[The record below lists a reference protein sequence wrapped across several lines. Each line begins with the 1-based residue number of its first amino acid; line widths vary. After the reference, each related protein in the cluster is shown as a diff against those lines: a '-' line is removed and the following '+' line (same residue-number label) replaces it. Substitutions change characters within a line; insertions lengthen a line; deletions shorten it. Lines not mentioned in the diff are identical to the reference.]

1 MNENIKNFRQEI
13 ATAESEQRNTKAQRK
28 TVYYTGERTMTP
40 QEAYWKAINNADELR
55 VMYAAYGLMRGRKFA
70 QIENHWEG
78 GCHPLV
84 GYAERINKY
93 LNKYGYTME
102 YEEKESK
109 FWGKYKVFKENC
121 DETVI
126 RLGEQEA

>member
-13 ATAESEQRNTKAQRK
+13 ATLEKEQRNVKAQRK

-40 QEAYWKAINNADELR
+40 QEAYWKALNNSNELR
-55 VMYAAYGLMRGRKFA
+55 AMYAAYGLMRGRKFS

-78 GCHPLV
+78 ERHPLV
-84 GYAERINKY
+84 NYAESINKY

-102 YEEKESK
+102 YEEIKN
-109 FWGKYKVFKENC
+109 KYWNYKTFKENC
-121 DETVI
+121 DETVV
-126 RLGEQEA
+126 RLGESQA